1 VFDRRCLGLPSTT
14 SLLNTNQEDDLE
26 EDQGTSLV
34 WTNLKVE
41 FDDDSDA
48 SEGEDAAKGEFLTA
62 FVVPPNSPLQNKS
75 LDQLG
80 YSTLPGVVLVS
91 IERPQDNPESRNTA
105 GVAESTDS
113 FEAHFFK

>member
-1 VFDRRCLGLPSTT
+1 MEP
-14 SLLNTNQEDDLE
+14 
-26 EDQGTSLV
+26 SLV
-34 WTNLKVE
+34 WKNLKVE

-80 YSTLPGVVLVS
+80 YSIVTGCCSCQYRTTSGYTQIRGPRRVLLNLRIVL
-91 IERPQDNPESRNTA
+91 RPISSNDPLKVGDMSLDFR
-105 GVAESTDS
+105 
-113 FEAHFFK
+113 